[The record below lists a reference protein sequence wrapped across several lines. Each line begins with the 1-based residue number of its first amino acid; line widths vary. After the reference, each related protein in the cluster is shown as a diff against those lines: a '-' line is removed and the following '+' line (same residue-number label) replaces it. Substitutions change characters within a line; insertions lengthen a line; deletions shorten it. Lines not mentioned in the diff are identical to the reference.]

1 MFGTQRCQAEYLGT
15 RSQTWDDQN
24 ELNPIQNFKPL
35 SIFFGM
41 HKVVLFK
48 FGKWIHYSKS
58 ERNVKISS
66 RKGRGLGH
74 VTL

>member
-1 MFGTQRCQAEYLGT
+1 
-15 RSQTWDDQN
+15 
-24 ELNPIQNFKPL
+24 
-35 SIFFGM
+35 M